1 MLYKKIFYKPNVTSA
16 NWVLKKILR
25 NIRGFK
31 HYGNNLI
38 ITLQDKKFFA
48 SDTGQGVE
56 SSKDTIVFLHGS
68 GLSHIV
74 WSLTEQFFSN
84 KNFNV
89 LSIDLPGH
97 GNSDGPCLD
106 SIEKIADWL
115 EKIFSKLNLD
125 NLILVGHSQGC
136 LEILEYANKYKD
148 RINKLVFVGG
158 SNKMPVHPDL
168 IELAQNGDSDAVK
181 LMMKWGYEG
190 SKKFIGGNPVEKII
204 QSPRDISEILAVDL
218 NACNNYS
225 NGAEAAKT
233 INLPTLLIFGELDKM
248 VNLETG
254 KKFSGLIKN
263 STTHVIKGCGHMI
276 MIEKAFE
283 MREKILEFL
292 NS

>member
-1 MLYKKIFYKPNVTSA
+1 MIFQLENK
-16 NWVLKKILR
+16 
-25 NIRGFK
+25 NI
-31 HYGNNLI
+31 H
-38 ITLQDKKFFA
+38 A
-48 SDTGQGVE
+48 SDSGQGIDIN
-56 SSKDTIVFLHGS
+56 KDTIVFLHGS

-74 WSLTEQFFSN
+74 WSLAEQFFSS
-84 KNFNV
+84 KNYNV

-106 SIEKIADWL
+106 SIEKIADWM
-115 EKIFSKLNLD
+115 EKVFDKLKLK

-136 LEILEYANKYKD
+136 LEILEYSSRYKA
-148 RINKLVFVGG
+148 RLKKLVFVGG

-168 IELAQNGDSDAVK
+168 IELAQSGHSDAVK

-225 NGAEAAKT
+225 NGSEAAKV
-233 INLPTLLIFGELDKM
+233 IDLPSMLIFGELDKM
-248 VNLETG
+248 VNLEAG
-254 KKFSGLIKN
+254 KKFSNLIKN

-292 NS
+292 NK

>member
-1 MLYKKIFYKPNVTSA
+1 MIFQLENK
-16 NWVLKKILR
+16 
-25 NIRGFK
+25 NI
-31 HYGNNLI
+31 H
-38 ITLQDKKFFA
+38 A
-48 SDTGQGVE
+48 SDSGQGIDTN
-56 SSKDTIVFLHGS
+56 KDTIVFLHGS

-74 WSLTEQFFSN
+74 WSLAEQFFSS
-84 KNFNV
+84 KNYNV

-106 SIEKIADWL
+106 SVEKIADWM
-115 EKIFSKLNLD
+115 EKVFDKLKLK

-136 LEILEYANKYKD
+136 LEILEYSSRYKE
-148 RINKLVFVGG
+148 RLKKLVFVGG

-168 IELAQNGDSDAVK
+168 IELAQSGHSDAVK

-225 NGAEAAKT
+225 NGSEAAKV
-233 INLPTLLIFGELDKM
+233 IDLPSMFILGELDKM
-248 VNLETG
+248 VNLEAG
-254 KKFSGLIKN
+254 KKFSNLIKN

-292 NS
+292 NK

>member
-1 MLYKKIFYKPNVTSA
+1 MENKNV
-16 NWVLKKILR
+16 
-25 NIRGFK
+25 
-31 HYGNNLI
+31 H
-38 ITLQDKKFFA
+38 A
-48 SDTGQGVE
+48 SDSGQGIDTK
-56 SSKDTIVFLHGS
+56 KDTIVFLHGS

-74 WSLTEQFFSN
+74 WSLAEQFFSS

-89 LSIDLPGH
+89 LSLDLPGH

-115 EKIFSKLNLD
+115 ENVFDKLKLKD
-125 NLILVGHSQGC
+125 LILVGHSQGC
-136 LEILEYANKYKD
+136 LEILEYSYKYKE
-148 RINKLVFVGG
+148 RLKKLVFIGG

-168 IELAQNGDSDAVK
+168 IELAQNGHSDAVK

-204 QSPRDISEILAVDL
+204 QSPRDISKILAVDL
-218 NACNNYS
+218 KACNNYS
-225 NGAEAAKT
+225 NGSEAAKD
-233 INLPTLLIFGELDKM
+233 IDFPSMLILGELDKM
-248 VNLETG
+248 INLEAG
-254 KKFSGLIKN
+254 KKFSNLIKN

-292 NS
+292 NK

>member
-1 MLYKKIFYKPNVTSA
+1 LENKNV
-16 NWVLKKILR
+16 
-25 NIRGFK
+25 
-31 HYGNNLI
+31 H
-38 ITLQDKKFFA
+38 A
-48 SDTGQGVE
+48 SDSGQGIDMK
-56 SSKDTIVFLHGS
+56 KDTIVFLHGS

-74 WSLTEQFFSN
+74 WSLAEQFFSS

-89 LSIDLPGH
+89 LSLDLPGH

-115 EKIFSKLNLD
+115 ENVFDKLKLKD
-125 NLILVGHSQGC
+125 LILVGHSQGC
-136 LEILEYANKYKD
+136 LEILEYSYKYKE
-148 RINKLVFVGG
+148 RLKKLVFIGG

-168 IELAQNGDSDAVK
+168 IELAQNGHSDAVK

-218 NACNNYS
+218 KACNNYS
-225 NGAEAAKT
+225 NGSEAAKD
-233 INLPTLLIFGELDKM
+233 IDFPSMLILGELDKM
-248 VNLETG
+248 INLEAG
-254 KKFSGLIKN
+254 KKFSNLIKN

-292 NS
+292 NK

>member
-1 MLYKKIFYKPNVTSA
+1 MIFQVENK
-16 NWVLKKILR
+16 
-25 NIRGFK
+25 NI
-31 HYGNNLI
+31 H
-38 ITLQDKKFFA
+38 A
-48 SDTGQGVE
+48 SDSGQGIDIN
-56 SSKDTIVFLHGS
+56 KDTIVFLHGS

-74 WSLTEQFFSN
+74 WSLAEQFFSS
-84 KNFNV
+84 KNYNV

-97 GNSDGPCLD
+97 GNSDGPCLN
-106 SIEKIADWL
+106 SIEKIADWM
-115 EKIFSKLNLD
+115 EKVFDKLKLK

-136 LEILEYANKYKD
+136 LEILEYSSRYKE
-148 RINKLVFVGG
+148 RLKKLVFVGG

-168 IELAQNGDSDAVK
+168 IELAQSGHSDAVK

-225 NGAEAAKT
+225 NGSEAAKV
-233 INLPTLLIFGELDKM
+233 IDLPSMLIFGELDKM
-248 VNLETG
+248 VNLEAG
-254 KKFSGLIKN
+254 KKFSNLIKN

-292 NS
+292 NK

>member
-1 MLYKKIFYKPNVTSA
+1 MIFQLENK
-16 NWVLKKILR
+16 
-25 NIRGFK
+25 NI
-31 HYGNNLI
+31 
-38 ITLQDKKFFA
+38 FA
-48 SDTGQGVE
+48 SDSGQGLDKN
-56 SSKDTIVFLHGS
+56 KDTIVFLHGS

-74 WSLTEQFFSN
+74 WSLAEQFFSS

-115 EKIFSKLNLD
+115 EKVFDKLQLKNLV
-125 NLILVGHSQGC
+125 LVGHSQGC
-136 LEILEYANKYKD
+136 LEILEYSSRYKE
-148 RINKLVFVGG
+148 RIKKLVFVGG

-168 IELAQNGDSDAVK
+168 IELAQNGHSDAVK

-218 NACNNYS
+218 KACNNYS
-225 NGAEAAKT
+225 NGSEAAKA
-233 INLPTLLIFGELDKM
+233 INLPSMLIYGELDKM
-248 VNLETG
+248 VNLEAG
-254 KKFSGLIKN
+254 KKFSNLIKN
-263 STTHVIKGCGHMI
+263 SITHVIKGCGHMI

-292 NS
+292 NK

>member
-1 MLYKKIFYKPNVTSA
+1 MIFQLENK
-16 NWVLKKILR
+16 
-25 NIRGFK
+25 NI
-31 HYGNNLI
+31 H
-38 ITLQDKKFFA
+38 A
-48 SDTGQGVE
+48 SDSGQGVDIN
-56 SSKDTIVFLHGS
+56 KDTIVFLHGS

-74 WSLTEQFFSN
+74 WSLAEQFFSS
-84 KNFNV
+84 KNYNV

-106 SIEKIADWL
+106 SIEKIADWM
-115 EKIFSKLNLD
+115 EKVFDKLKLK

-136 LEILEYANKYKD
+136 LEILEYSSRYKE
-148 RINKLVFVGG
+148 RLKKLVFVGG

-168 IELAQNGDSDAVK
+168 IELAQSGHSDAVK

-225 NGAEAAKT
+225 NGSEAAKV
-233 INLPTLLIFGELDKM
+233 IDLPSMLIFGELDKM
-248 VNLETG
+248 VNLEAG
-254 KKFSGLIKN
+254 KKFSNLIKN

-292 NS
+292 NK

>member
-1 MLYKKIFYKPNVTSA
+1 MIFQLENKS
-16 NWVLKKILR
+16 I
-25 NIRGFK
+25 
-31 HYGNNLI
+31 H
-38 ITLQDKKFFA
+38 A
-48 SDTGQGVE
+48 SDSGQGIDIN
-56 SSKDTIVFLHGS
+56 KDTIVFLHGS

-74 WSLTEQFFSN
+74 WSLAEQFFSS
-84 KNFNV
+84 KNYNV

-97 GNSDGPCLD
+97 GNSDGPCLN
-106 SIEKIADWL
+106 SIEKIADWM
-115 EKIFSKLNLD
+115 EKVFDKLKLK

-136 LEILEYANKYKD
+136 LEILEYSSRYKE
-148 RINKLVFVGG
+148 RLKKLVFVGG

-168 IELAQNGDSDAVK
+168 IELAQSGHSDAVK

-225 NGAEAAKT
+225 NGSEAAKV
-233 INLPTLLIFGELDKM
+233 IDLPSMLIFGELDKM
-248 VNLETG
+248 VNLESG
-254 KKFSGLIKN
+254 KKFSNLIKN

-292 NS
+292 NK

>member
-1 MLYKKIFYKPNVTSA
+1 MIFQLENK
-16 NWVLKKILR
+16 
-25 NIRGFK
+25 NI
-31 HYGNNLI
+31 H
-38 ITLQDKKFFA
+38 A
-48 SDTGQGVE
+48 SDSGQGIDIN
-56 SSKDTIVFLHGS
+56 KDTIVFLHGS

-74 WSLTEQFFSN
+74 WSLAEQFFSS
-84 KNFNV
+84 KNYNV

-106 SIEKIADWL
+106 SIEKIADWM
-115 EKIFSKLNLD
+115 EKVFDKLKLK

-136 LEILEYANKYKD
+136 LEILEYSSRYKE
-148 RINKLVFVGG
+148 RLKKLVFVGG

-168 IELAQNGDSDAVK
+168 IELAQSGHSDAVK

-225 NGAEAAKT
+225 NGSEAAKV
-233 INLPTLLIFGELDKM
+233 IDLPSMFIFGELDKM
-248 VNLETG
+248 VNLEAG
-254 KKFSGLIKN
+254 KKFSNLIKN

-292 NS
+292 NK

>member
-1 MLYKKIFYKPNVTSA
+1 LIFQLENK
-16 NWVLKKILR
+16 
-25 NIRGFK
+25 NI
-31 HYGNNLI
+31 Y
-38 ITLQDKKFFA
+38 A
-48 SDTGQGVE
+48 SDSGQGLDIN
-56 SSKDTIVFLHGS
+56 KDTMVFLHGS

-74 WSLTEQFFSN
+74 WSLAEQFFSS

-115 EKIFSKLNLD
+115 EKVFDKLQLK

-136 LEILEYANKYKD
+136 LEILEYSSRYKE
-148 RINKLVFVGG
+148 RIKKLVFVGG

-168 IELAQNGDSDAVK
+168 IELAQNGHSDAVK

-204 QSPRDISEILAVDL
+204 QSPRDISEILAIDL
-218 NACNNYS
+218 NACNNYL
-225 NGAEAAKT
+225 NGSEAAKV
-233 INLPTLLIFGELDKM
+233 INLPSMLIFGELDKM
-248 VNLETG
+248 VNLEAG
-254 KKFSGLIKN
+254 KKFSNLIKN

-292 NS
+292 NK

>member
-1 MLYKKIFYKPNVTSA
+1 MENKNV
-16 NWVLKKILR
+16 
-25 NIRGFK
+25 
-31 HYGNNLI
+31 H
-38 ITLQDKKFFA
+38 A
-48 SDTGQGVE
+48 SDSGQGIDT
-56 SSKDTIVFLHGS
+56 KKNTIVFLHGS

-74 WSLTEQFFSN
+74 WSLAEQFFSS

-89 LSIDLPGH
+89 LSLDLPGH

-115 EKIFSKLNLD
+115 ENVFDKLKLKD
-125 NLILVGHSQGC
+125 LILVGHSQGC
-136 LEILEYANKYKD
+136 LEILEYSHKYKE
-148 RINKLVFVGG
+148 RLKKLVFIGG

-168 IELAQNGDSDAVK
+168 IELAQNGHSDAVK

-218 NACNNYS
+218 KACNNYS
-225 NGAEAAKT
+225 NGSEAAKD
-233 INLPTLLIFGELDKM
+233 IDFPSMIILGELDKM
-248 VNLETG
+248 INLEVG
-254 KKFSGLIKN
+254 KKFSNLINN

-292 NS
+292 NK

>member
-1 MLYKKIFYKPNVTSA
+1 MIFQLENK
-16 NWVLKKILR
+16 
-25 NIRGFK
+25 NI
-31 HYGNNLI
+31 H
-38 ITLQDKKFFA
+38 A
-48 SDTGQGVE
+48 SDSGQGIDIN
-56 SSKDTIVFLHGS
+56 KDTIVFLHGS

-74 WSLTEQFFSN
+74 WSLAEQFFSS
-84 KNFNV
+84 KNYNV

-106 SIEKIADWL
+106 SVEKIADWM
-115 EKIFSKLNLD
+115 EKVFDKLKLK

-136 LEILEYANKYKD
+136 LEILEYSSRYKE
-148 RINKLVFVGG
+148 RLKKLVFVGG

-168 IELAQNGDSDAVK
+168 IELAQSGHSDAVK

-225 NGAEAAKT
+225 NGSEAAKV
-233 INLPTLLIFGELDKM
+233 IDLPSMLIFGELDKM
-248 VNLETG
+248 VNLEAG
-254 KKFSGLIKN
+254 KKFSNLIKN

-292 NS
+292 NK

>member
-1 MLYKKIFYKPNVTSA
+1 MIFQLENK
-16 NWVLKKILR
+16 
-25 NIRGFK
+25 NI
-31 HYGNNLI
+31 H
-38 ITLQDKKFFA
+38 A
-48 SDTGQGVE
+48 SDSGQGIDIN
-56 SSKDTIVFLHGS
+56 KDTIVFLHGS

-74 WSLTEQFFSN
+74 WSLAEQFFSS
-84 KNFNV
+84 KNYNV

-97 GNSDGPCLD
+97 GNSDGPCLN
-106 SIEKIADWL
+106 SIEKIADWM
-115 EKIFSKLNLD
+115 EKVFDKLKLK

-136 LEILEYANKYKD
+136 LEILEYSSRYKE
-148 RINKLVFVGG
+148 RLKKLVFVGG

-168 IELAQNGDSDAVK
+168 IELAQSGHSDAVK

-204 QSPRDISEILAVDL
+204 QSPRDISEILAIDL

-225 NGAEAAKT
+225 NGSEAAKV
-233 INLPTLLIFGELDKM
+233 IDLPSMLIFGELDKM
-248 VNLETG
+248 VNLEAG
-254 KKFSGLIKN
+254 KKFSNLIKN

-292 NS
+292 NK

>member
-1 MLYKKIFYKPNVTSA
+1 MIFQLENK
-16 NWVLKKILR
+16 
-25 NIRGFK
+25 NI
-31 HYGNNLI
+31 H
-38 ITLQDKKFFA
+38 A
-48 SDTGQGVE
+48 SDSGQGIDTN
-56 SSKDTIVFLHGS
+56 KDTIVFLHGS

-74 WSLTEQFFSN
+74 WSLAEQFFSS
-84 KNFNV
+84 KNYNV

-97 GNSDGPCLD
+97 GNSDGPCLN
-106 SIEKIADWL
+106 SIEKIADWM
-115 EKIFSKLNLD
+115 EKVFDKLKLK

-136 LEILEYANKYKD
+136 LEILEYSSRYKE
-148 RINKLVFVGG
+148 RLKKLVFVGG

-168 IELAQNGDSDAVK
+168 IELAQSGHSDAVK

-225 NGAEAAKT
+225 NGSEAAKV
-233 INLPTLLIFGELDKM
+233 IDLPSMLIFGELDKM
-248 VNLETG
+248 VNLESG
-254 KKFSGLIKN
+254 KKFSNLIKN

-292 NS
+292 NK

>member
-1 MLYKKIFYKPNVTSA
+1 MIFQLENK
-16 NWVLKKILR
+16 
-25 NIRGFK
+25 NI
-31 HYGNNLI
+31 H
-38 ITLQDKKFFA
+38 A
-48 SDTGQGVE
+48 SDSGQGIDTN
-56 SSKDTIVFLHGS
+56 KDTIVFLHGS

-74 WSLTEQFFSN
+74 WSLAEQFFSS
-84 KNFNV
+84 KNYNV

-106 SIEKIADWL
+106 SVEKIADWM
-115 EKIFSKLNLD
+115 EKVFDKLKLK

-136 LEILEYANKYKD
+136 LEILEYSSRYKE
-148 RINKLVFVGG
+148 RLKKLVFVGG
-158 SNKMPVHPDL
+158 SNKMPVHLDL
-168 IELAQNGDSDAVK
+168 IELAQSGHSDAVK

-225 NGAEAAKT
+225 NGSVAAKV
-233 INLPTLLIFGELDKM
+233 IDLPSMFILGELDKM
-248 VNLETG
+248 VNLEAG
-254 KKFSGLIKN
+254 KKFSNLIKN

-292 NS
+292 NK

>member
-1 MLYKKIFYKPNVTSA
+1 M
-16 NWVLKKILR
+16 
-25 NIRGFK
+25 
-31 HYGNNLI
+31 I
-38 ITLQDKKFFA
+38 ITLQDKNFFA

-97 GNSDGPCLD
+97 GNSDGPCLN
-106 SIEKIADWL
+106 SIEKIAEWL
-115 EKIFSKLNLD
+115 EKVFNKLNL
-125 NLILVGHSQGC
+125 NNMILVGHSQGC
-136 LEILEYANKYKD
+136 LEILEYASKYKD
-148 RINKLVFVGG
+148 RLNKLVFIGG

-218 NACNNYS
+218 NACNNYL
-225 NGAEAAKT
+225 NGTEAAKK
-233 INLPTLLIFGELDKM
+233 INFSTLLIFGELDKM

-263 STTHVIKGCGHMI
+263 SITYVIKGCGHMI

-292 NS
+292 NK

>member
-1 MLYKKIFYKPNVTSA
+1 MIFQLEKK
-16 NWVLKKILR
+16 
-25 NIRGFK
+25 NI
-31 HYGNNLI
+31 Y
-38 ITLQDKKFFA
+38 A
-48 SDTGQGVE
+48 SDSGQGLDKN
-56 SSKDTIVFLHGS
+56 KDTIVFLHGS

-74 WSLTEQFFSN
+74 WSLAEQFFSS

-115 EKIFSKLNLD
+115 EKVFDKLQLK

-136 LEILEYANKYKD
+136 LEILEYSSRYKE
-148 RINKLVFVGG
+148 RIKKLVFVGG

-168 IELAQNGDSDAVK
+168 IELAQNGHSDAVK

-218 NACNNYS
+218 KACNNYS
-225 NGAEAAKT
+225 NGSEAAKA
-233 INLPTLLIFGELDKM
+233 INLPSMLIYGELDKM
-248 VNLETG
+248 VNLEAG
-254 KKFSGLIKN
+254 IKFSNLIKN
-263 STTHVIKGCGHMI
+263 SITHVIKGCGHMI

-292 NS
+292 NK

>member
-1 MLYKKIFYKPNVTSA
+1 MIFQLENK
-16 NWVLKKILR
+16 
-25 NIRGFK
+25 NI
-31 HYGNNLI
+31 HV
-38 ITLQDKKFFA
+38 
-48 SDTGQGVE
+48 SDSGQGIDMN
-56 SSKDTIVFLHGS
+56 KDTIVFLHGS

-74 WSLTEQFFSN
+74 WSLAEQFFSS
-84 KNFNV
+84 KNYNV

-106 SIEKIADWL
+106 SIEKIADWMEKVFDKL
-115 EKIFSKLNLD
+115 ELK

-136 LEILEYANKYKD
+136 LEILEYSSRYKE
-148 RINKLVFVGG
+148 RLKKLVFVGG

-168 IELAQNGDSDAVK
+168 IELAQSGHSDAVK

-225 NGAEAAKT
+225 NGSEAAKV
-233 INLPTLLIFGELDKM
+233 IDLPSMLIFGELDKM
-248 VNLETG
+248 VNLEAG
-254 KKFSGLIKN
+254 KKFSNLIKN

-292 NS
+292 NK

>member
-1 MLYKKIFYKPNVTSA
+1 MIFQLENK
-16 NWVLKKILR
+16 
-25 NIRGFK
+25 NI
-31 HYGNNLI
+31 Y
-38 ITLQDKKFFA
+38 A
-48 SDTGQGVE
+48 SDAGQALDIN
-56 SSKDTIVFLHGS
+56 KDTIVFLHGS

-74 WSLTEQFFSN
+74 WSLAEQFFSS

-89 LSIDLPGH
+89 LSLDLPGH

-115 EKIFSKLNLD
+115 ENVFDKLKLKD
-125 NLILVGHSQGC
+125 LILVGHSQGC
-136 LEILEYANKYKD
+136 LEILEYSYKYKE
-148 RINKLVFVGG
+148 RLKKLVFIGG

-168 IELAQNGDSDAVK
+168 IELAQNGHSDAVK

-218 NACNNYS
+218 KACNNYS
-225 NGAEAAKT
+225 NGSEAAKD
-233 INLPTLLIFGELDKM
+233 IDFPSMLILGELDKM
-248 VNLETG
+248 INLEVG
-254 KKFSGLIKN
+254 KKFSNLIKN

-292 NS
+292 NK

>member
-1 MLYKKIFYKPNVTSA
+1 MC
-16 NWVLKKILR
+16 
-25 NIRGFK
+25 IR
-31 HYGNNLI
+31 
-38 ITLQDKKFFA
+38 DR
-48 SDTGQGVE
+48 
-56 SSKDTIVFLHGS
+56 HGS

-74 WSLTEQFFSN
+74 WSLAEQFFSS

-89 LSIDLPGH
+89 LSLDLPGH

-115 EKIFSKLNLD
+115 ENVFDKLKLKD
-125 NLILVGHSQGC
+125 LILVGHSQGC
-136 LEILEYANKYKD
+136 LEILEYSYKYKE
-148 RINKLVFVGG
+148 RLKKLVFIGG

-168 IELAQNGDSDAVK
+168 IELAQNGHSDAVK

-218 NACNNYS
+218 KACNNYS
-225 NGAEAAKT
+225 NGSEAAKD
-233 INLPTLLIFGELDKM
+233 IDFPSMLILGELDKM
-248 VNLETG
+248 INLEAG
-254 KKFSGLIKN
+254 KKFSNLIKN

-292 NS
+292 NK